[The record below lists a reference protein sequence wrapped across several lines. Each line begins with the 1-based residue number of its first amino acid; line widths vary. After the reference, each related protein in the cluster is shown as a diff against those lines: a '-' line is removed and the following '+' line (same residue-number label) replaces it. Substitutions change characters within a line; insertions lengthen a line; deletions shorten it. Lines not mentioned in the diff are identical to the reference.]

1 MIDFDVDK
9 FKTEELEEIIQKLSN
24 IITKRYEEK
33 VFGKPKSLIGRYF
46 KKRDSDSYYYIYSN
60 DFSDM
65 TVNSMVF
72 VVGSDIFR
80 GFEFLYDIKTSYSF
94 IKENCREIS
103 NEEFIK
109 AFDDFK
115 IKMSNTFESKFNIIE
130 RNKNGKA

>member
-1 MIDFDVDK
+1 
-9 FKTEELEEIIQKLSN
+9 
-24 IITKRYEEK
+24 
-33 VFGKPKSLIGRYF
+33 
-46 KKRDSDSYYYIYSN
+46 
-60 DFSDM
+60 M